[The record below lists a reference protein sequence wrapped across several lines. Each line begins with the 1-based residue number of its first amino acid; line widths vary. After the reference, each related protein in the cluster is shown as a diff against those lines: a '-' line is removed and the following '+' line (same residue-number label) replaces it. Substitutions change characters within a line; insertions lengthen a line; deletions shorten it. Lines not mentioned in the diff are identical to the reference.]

1 MHQRNVSPVRPLEN
15 VEDGSSDGGGREDR
29 EDDEQD
35 EGVPEVIPVTR
46 KLHHLP
52 STAEQEL
59 RNRTHVPLSTMVSL
73 LRFWPEGQLV
83 SYGNAVPEV
92 YLDYCFFKKKPGGK
106 SAPTFVLK
114 DRDAKA
120 LAAHVVPYKG
130 GDLEW
135 AVKQAGR
142 DLIKW

>member
-1 MHQRNVSPVRPLEN
+1 MGFA
-15 VEDGSSDGGGREDR
+15 EDSFHINTMSAGREDR

-35 EGVPEVIPVTR
+35 EGVPDVIPVTR

-52 STAEQEL
+52 STVEQEL
-59 RNRTHVPLSTMVSL
+59 HNRTHVPYRPWCPHCVSG
-73 LRFWPEGQLV
+73 RKANWSHTAEQPRT
-83 SYGNAVPEV
+83 SNAVPEV
-92 YLDYCFFKKKPGGK
+92 HLDYCFFRNQPGGK
-106 SAPTFVLK
+106 SAPTIVLK

-130 GDLEW
+130 GDLEY
-135 AVKQAGR
+135 AVKQPGR